1 MLSDSII
8 HLIFYKAVL
17 FLKNSVPQNDYFGT
31 ESIGKIMLK
40 VAPPVMLAQLIQ
52 SLYNIVDS
60 FFVGKF
66 SNEALTALS
75 VIYPMQLVM
84 IALAVGTGVGVNTY
98 MARKYAQNKK
108 DDSEGSAATGLL
120 LAFLTWAVFA
130 LFSFLIMRPY
140 VKTSA
145 TSETAIEYA
154 VTYGNIVCVGSI
166 GVFLEGCFSKIHQ
179 SRGNMRRPMIAQ
191 IVGAAV
197 NVVLDPLLI
206 FGVGFFP
213 KMGVAGAAIATVAG
227 QLCAALIVSFGA
239 IYKLPQFKKLLHYAG
254 RIYFFGYSSIF
265 MQLLFTVYILALN
278 IILKS
283 FSDSAVT
290 VLGLYY
296 KLQSFFFIPLIGLET
311 CIVPVISFNYGAKKF
326 DRCKK
331 TMDTAF
337 LISAVFMVFGIIGFV
352 FFPDFLISIFSKSDE
367 VHEIGRIAF
376 PIIGACFLPAVF
388 SLMTPTFFQAIGK
401 GVQSTF
407 LALLRQIFCLIP
419 IFWAF
424 SFIGLNYTWLAF
436 PLSETITGVTG
447 LLMYFH
453 QLKKWKSADVS
464 KSEETAAP
472 VIKASHKGVIITIG
486 REHGSSGKEIGRIVA
501 SELEIPYYYK
511 ELTAL
516 AAKESGL
523 AREFIEDFRGDPS
536 KQLYDLYLST
546 HISEHAVA
554 AQNKIIRKIAENGS
568 CVIVGR
574 AADHILAGNP
584 DLLRIFVYADEKTKI
599 RRVSENYG
607 DSREKANKSIRRA
620 DGARS
625 AYYKNISGKTW
636 GDRKNYDLMIN
647 SAPGVQK
654 SAEIICEYAKALSSK

>member
-1 MLSDSII
+1 
-8 HLIFYKAVL
+8 
-17 FLKNSVPQNDYFGT
+17 
-31 ESIGKIMLK
+31 MLK

-75 VIYPMQLVM
+75 VIYPMQLVV

-98 MARKYAQNKK
+98 MARKYAQHGKN
-108 DDSEGSAATGLL
+108 DASGAAGTGLF
-120 LAFLTWAVFA
+120 LALLTWAVFA
-130 LFSFLIMRPY
+130 LVSFLIMRPY

-145 TSETAIEYA
+145 TNENAIEYA
-154 VTYGNIVCVGSI
+154 VTYGKIVCVGSI
-166 GVFLEGCFSKIHQ
+166 GVFLESCFSKIHQ
-179 SRGNMRRPMIAQ
+179 SRGNMSRPMAAQ
-191 IVGAAV
+191 IAGAAV

-213 KMGVAGAAIATVAG
+213 KMGVAGAAVATVIG
-227 QLCAALIVSFGA
+227 QLCSALIVSFGA
-239 IYKLPQFKKLLHYAG
+239 TYKLPPFKKLIHYIK

-265 MQLLFTVYILALN
+265 MQLLYTVYILALN

-311 CIVPVISFNYGAKKF
+311 CVVPVISFNYGAKKF

-331 TMDTAF
+331 TMNAAF
-337 LISAVFMVFGIIGFV
+337 LISAAFMVFGIVGFV
-352 FFPDFLISIFSKSDE
+352 LFPDFLISLFSSSAK
-367 VHEIGRIAF
+367 VHEIGRTAF
-376 PIIGACFLPAVF
+376 PIIGSCFIPAVF

-401 GVQSTF
+401 GVQSAF
-407 LALLRQIFCLIP
+407 LSLLRQVFCLIP

-424 SFIGLNYTWLAF
+424 SLIGLNYTWLSF
-436 PLSETITGVTG
+436 PISETVTGAVG

-453 QLKKWKSADVS
+453 TLKTWK
-464 KSEETAAP
+464 KSFEKGEEVREIQTAEA
-472 VIKASHKGVIITIG
+472 VIKPSVKGAIITIG
-486 REHGSSGKEIGRIVA
+486 REHGSSGKEIGRLVA
-501 SELEIPYYYK
+501 ERLGIPYYYK

-523 AREFIEDFRGDPS
+523 AREFIEDAEGDPS

-546 HISEHAVA
+546 HVVEHAVA
-554 AQNKIIRKIAENGS
+554 AQNKIIRRIAKNGS

-574 AADHILAGNP
+574 AADHILKNDP
-584 DLLRIFVYADEKTKI
+584 DLLRIFIYADEETKI
-599 RRVSENYG
+599 RRVMENYG
-607 DSREKANKSIRRA
+607 DSREKAKKSIRRA
-620 DGARS
+620 DSARS
-625 AYYKNISGKTW
+625 AYYKNISGKAW
-636 GDRKNYDLMIN
+636 GERENYDLIIN
-647 SAPGVQK
+647 SSCGTEKTAK
-654 SAEIICEYAKALSSK
+654 LICEFAQNYAAK

>member
-1 MLSDSII
+1 MKK
-8 HLIFYKAVL
+8 KAL
-17 FLKNSVPQNDYFGT
+17 QSDYFGT

-52 SLYNIVDS
+52 ALYNIVDS

-66 SNEALTALS
+66 SNDALTALS

-98 MARKYAQNKK
+98 MARKYAQNSKT
-108 DDSEGSAATGLL
+108 DAECSGGTGLL

-130 LFSFLIMRPY
+130 LVSFLIMRPY

-145 TSETAIEYA
+145 TSEAAIEYA

-179 SRGNMRRPMIAQ
+179 SRGNMSRPMAAQ

-213 KMGVAGAAIATVAG
+213 KMGVAGAAVATVIG
-227 QLCAALIVSFGA
+227 QLCAAFIVAFGA
-239 IYKLPQFKKLLHYAG
+239 IHKLPKFKKLIHYAG

-296 KLQSFFFIPLIGLET
+296 KLQSFFFIPLVGLET
-311 CIVPVISFNYGAKKF
+311 CIVPVISFNFGAKKY

-331 TMDTAF
+331 TMNTAF
-337 LISAVFMVFGIIGFV
+337 LISAVFMIFGVVGFV
-352 FFPDFLISIFSKSDE
+352 FFPDLLISIFSNSSE
-367 VHEIGRIAF
+367 VHEIGRTAF
-376 PIIGACFLPAVF
+376 PIIGACFVPAVF

-401 GVQSTF
+401 GVQSAF
-407 LALLRQIFCLIP
+407 LALLRQVFCLIP

-424 SFIGLNYTWLAF
+424 SLIGLDYTWIAF
-436 PLSETITGVTG
+436 PLSETITGIVG
-447 LLMYFH
+447 LLMYAH
-453 QLKKWKSADVS
+453 QLKKWKTEAVP
-464 KSEETAAP
+464 KEEHEHTAA
-472 VIKASHKGVIITIG
+472 VIKPSHKGVIITIG
-486 REHGSSGKEIGRIVA
+486 REHGSSGKEIGRLVA
-501 SELEIPYYYK
+501 EKLGIPYYYK

-523 AREFIEDFRGDPS
+523 AREFIENAEGDPS

-546 HISEHAVA
+546 HIVEHAVA
-554 AQNKIIRKIAENGS
+554 AQNKIIKKIAENGS

-574 AADHILAGNP
+574 AADHILSGNP
-584 DLLRIFVYADEKTKI
+584 DLLRIFIYADEKTKI
-599 RRVSENYG
+599 RRVMENYG
-607 DSREKANKSIRRA
+607 DSLEKAKKSIRRA
-620 DGARS
+620 DSARS
-625 AYYKNISGKTW
+625 AYYKNISGKIW
-636 GDRKNYDLMIN
+636 GDRKHYDLMIN
-647 SAPGVQK
+647 SSVGTEK
-654 SAEIICEYAKALSSK
+654 SAEIICEYAAAVSAK